1 MGNRHYGEIGDVWK
15 HLALCEILAIEHP
28 LHFWESHA
36 GSADYSFALSPARE
50 YGIMHF
56 WQHAFSLPVTAKS
69 SYYKLLLKWFQGSEP
84 IYPGSPLLAMSIL
97 QSSKSSFLFC
107 DIDQESLCSIKNRA
121 NSISINHTRLSMINQ
136 DGIDTIWSMIHQE
149 NVDPAN
155 TLIFIDPYDPL
166 QPSLNGVTSLDL
178 FIECINKR
186 YKVIMWFGFD
196 SNTYHQNWLVL
207 VKQALRSV
215 KSLNSTSSVWSV
227 EVQPEA
233 ISKGY
238 NDSSGS
244 FIASGLLYCYLSEK
258 SYSIIKKCGK
268 ALATLYHGVLLPN
281 HQSGSLL
288 WNSFQL

>member
-15 HLALCEILAIEHP
+15 HLALCEILAIEQP
-28 LHFWESHA
+28 FHFWESHA
-36 GSADYSFALSPARE
+36 GSADYSLTLSPARE

-69 SYYKLLLKWFQGSEP
+69 SYYKLLSKWFQSREP

-97 QSSKSSFLFC
+97 QSSKASFLFC
-107 DIDQESLCSIKNRA
+107 DLDLESLCSIKRRA
-121 NSISINHTRLSMINQ
+121 NNISINHTRLSMINQ
-136 DGIDTIWSMIHQE
+136 DGIDTIWNMIHQE

-155 TLIFIDPYDPL
+155 TLIFIDPYDPI

-178 FIECINKR
+178 FCECINKR

-196 SNTYHQNWLVL
+196 SNSYHQDWLVL
-207 VKQALRSV
+207 VKQALSSV
-215 KSLNSTSSVWSV
+215 KSLNSTSAVWSA

-233 ISKGY
+233 ISTGY

-244 FIASGLLYCYLSEK
+244 FIGSGLLYCHLSEK
-258 SYSIIKKCGK
+258 SDFIIKKYGK
-268 ALATLYHGVLLPN
+268 ALARLYHGVLLPN
-281 HQSGSLL
+281 HQSGSLC
-288 WNSFQL
+288 WNS